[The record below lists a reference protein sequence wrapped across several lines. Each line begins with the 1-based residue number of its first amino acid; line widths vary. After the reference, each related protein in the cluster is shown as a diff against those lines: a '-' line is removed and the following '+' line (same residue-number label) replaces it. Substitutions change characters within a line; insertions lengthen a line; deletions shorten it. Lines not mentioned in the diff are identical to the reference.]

1 METYITRILRKI
13 NIRDLNSSEEE
24 YKFYHTIFIEQ
35 GIKCFFFFLLNI
47 IIFLKLLKEIVNEN
61 LKTPYI
67 VY

>member
-35 GIKCFFFFLLNI
+35 GIKCFFFFP
-47 IIFLKLLKEIVNEN
+47 FKYYHFS
-61 LKTPYI
+61 KTPKRDSGRKS
-67 VY
+67 